1 MKKHTQRKHSK
12 KVRRQNRTTVMRKVR
27 KMLSDTELLREINR
41 QKGKDATNG
50 VIDETVIETIMSH
63 IPLISNRSIL
73 KTLSILRKKLPKEI
87 FKFRNPSR
95 IICVMSK
102 QLQEVNIHCTP
113 CNSRFS
119 KTRKKKRYVSFICG
133 PSDQSCI
140 KKAPCI
146 VCNSHQNGKQI
157 QLV

>member
-1 MKKHTQRKHSK
+1 
-12 KVRRQNRTTVMRKVR
+12 MRKVR

-87 FKFRNPSR
+87 FKSNLKAVLTKRLNMLDDFFDMQFN
-95 IICVMSK
+95 
-102 QLQEVNIHCTP
+102 EVVDST
-113 CNSRFS
+113 
-119 KTRKKKRYVSFICG
+119 G
-133 PSDQSCI
+133 DQIMMPVTIAKHLPPKHNHS
-140 KKAPCI
+140 A
-146 VCNSHQNGKQI
+146 
-157 QLV
+157 

>member
-1 MKKHTQRKHSK
+1 MKKHTQRRHSK

-87 FKFRNPSR
+87 FKSNLKAVSTKRSNMLDDFFDTQFN
-95 IICVMSK
+95 
-102 QLQEVNIHCTP
+102 EVVDSN
-113 CNSRFS
+113 
-119 KTRKKKRYVSFICG
+119 G
-133 PSDQSCI
+133 DQI
-140 KKAPCI
+140 MMPVTIAKHLPTL
-146 VCNSHQNGKQI
+146 I
-157 QLV
+157 QLVCEL

>member
-1 MKKHTQRKHSK
+1 
-12 KVRRQNRTTVMRKVR
+12 MRKVR

-102 QLQEVNIHCTP
+102 QLQGIDISHCISCFSFKEQVIVVLVLVMEVVVVLTLLILLTWFTLLIWFKLLKRRIMSNHFIH
-113 CNSRFS
+113 
-119 KTRKKKRYVSFICG
+119 IC
-133 PSDQSCI
+133 
-140 KKAPCI
+140 
-146 VCNSHQNGKQI
+146 
-157 QLV
+157 LVPMFQWERPAEG